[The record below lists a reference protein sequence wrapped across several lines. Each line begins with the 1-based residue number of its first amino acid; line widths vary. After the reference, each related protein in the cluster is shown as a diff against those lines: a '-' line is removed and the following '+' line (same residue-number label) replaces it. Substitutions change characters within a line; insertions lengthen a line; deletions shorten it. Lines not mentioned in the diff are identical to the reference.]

1 MGRISLFEGGRGE
14 NLNREA
20 VWEDTLWEMKLF
32 WRRVQVLG
40 TETIMV
46 KDDLGEGKIV
56 EMER

>member
-40 TETIMV
+40 TETITV